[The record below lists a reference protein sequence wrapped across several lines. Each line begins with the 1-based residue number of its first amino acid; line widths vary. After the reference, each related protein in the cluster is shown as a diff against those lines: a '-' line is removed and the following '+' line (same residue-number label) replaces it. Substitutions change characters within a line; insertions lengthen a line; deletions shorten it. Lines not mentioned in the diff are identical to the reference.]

1 MKKIKLI
8 SAAAAL
14 ALAFQTAAAA
24 MPIDSVSGDGGILK
38 VEGSFGKEYAGCLAT
53 VMLMKNDKNAEDIID
68 TVKPMNVVSNVEIVS
83 LDDNGSYTCT
93 LPYSNVSDKVTVVC
107 RDISKTSSIE
117 DLKSDGI
124 VIYASPTG
132 DDSGEGT
139 EEKPLRTLDGARK
152 RVREIKNSF
161 PKSAV
166 TVYFLPGEYRFS
178 EGVRFDAQADSGS
191 EAGLITYAAK
201 EPGTVTFKGS
211 TVLAP
216 ELFKKVDN
224 AEIKARLPIK
234 AQDKVWYADM
244 SQAGISDSQVQF
256 RHSYI
261 GSNASSDN
269 ATGCFSPLMLF
280 FNGKKQNISRWPNV
294 GYNDFEDENGNSQ
307 IISDGKDT
315 PAKFSFD
322 EVNPLRWDK
331 ADYMFIDGYL
341 QTCYDGYWRR
351 VADID
356 KENKTITLEEGSRI
370 TAPYRRWTAVNLL
383 EEIDMP
389 SEFYIDRADGE
400 HPILYYYPPHEIK
413 SDDKIEYS
421 GLYSTM
427 IYLNYVSYLEFR
439 GIEISQNYGDAIG
452 GVMCH
457 HITIDDCSFSNIG
470 SQGVAFDKTTD
481 VVVKN
486 STFSGINGLGV
497 HVNSQES
504 DETSSKLIPSGVKI
518 LNNHIYNVG
527 FDIRLM
533 GNGIDIYATRAE
545 IKNNVV
551 HLSNNRAVSL
561 IGVDGV
567 ISNNELYNLVRD
579 TADAGGIYNGGQWA
593 KYGTD
598 ISYNY
603 LHDFGI
609 EKYKDAE
616 HTSAVFL
623 DDTMSGQYIHD
634 NIIINDYISSKY
646 KADDSRFFGSYGVNI
661 NGGRDNTVKNNIF
674 AGMDYAVRN
683 TDMTNRENLFEENSN
698 YKQTWSK
705 FKQFVENYGSSKLI
719 KKYPQIAENYR
730 DIMSTGKFNPK
741 NINVTGNV
749 ISALQYDSPSGVL
762 MEGRCSGE
770 FADTVTVDN
779 AVVKDLSVFKDA
791 KNHDWRLTDEAAKSL
806 NISENGE
813 FKLLSG
819 FDLSKIGMQGRGM
832 NTGESFNKLYPENGG
847 ITEYSDKT
855 ALYWEQAEFAD
866 EYEYVVA
873 ADPELKN
880 VVSSGTT
887 IYRGTQIGGLL
898 PNTKY
903 YWKITAKNTS
913 KQALN
918 ETNSWDCTD
927 GISSFTTTGKSLYA
941 ADAQAE
947 YKSGEISIDVWLR
960 SNSKTEETDEFI
972 IARFAENGKLKKSS
986 AVRQSVPCG
995 LNKVRLGICDEPEKD
1010 DYLCLYI
1017 WDSISGM
1024 KPLINGKIYI
1034 R

>member
-8 SAAAAL
+8 SAIAAL

-161 PKSAV
+161 PKSPV

-178 EGVRFDAQADSGS
+178 ERVRFDALADSGS

-224 AEIKARLPIK
+224 AEIKARLPIN
-234 AQDKVWYADM
+234 AQEKVWYADM

-307 IISDGKDT
+307 IISNGKDT

-762 MEGRCSGE
+762 MEGRCGGE

-995 LNKVRLGICDEPEKD
+995 LNKVRLGICDEPEKG